1 METSKETL
9 VQEFNNARPKM
20 IVCFSTIRRKRCH
33 GGTATNDLRE
43 KTTFEGTFEVNQ
55 SLINSITTI
64 ATTSLQTVENSFGFH
79 QVAHAYI
86 VLDIGT
92 SSDVGSKA
100 QISPSIV
107 IIMLVG
113 NDTIEGTTN
122 GICLLE
128 KLLE

>member
-1 METSKETL
+1 METSNETL

-20 IVCFSTIRRKRCH
+20 IVCFSIIRRKRCH
-33 GGTATNDLRE
+33 GGTATNVLRE
-43 KTTFEGTFEVNQ
+43 KTTFEGNQ
-55 SLINSITTI
+55 SIINSITTI

>member
-1 METSKETL
+1 METSNETL

-33 GGTATNDLRE
+33 GGTATNVLRE
-43 KTTFEGTFEVNQ
+43 KTTFEGNQ
-55 SLINSITTI
+55 SIINSITTI

-107 IIMLVG
+107 VS
-113 NDTIEGTTN
+113 
-122 GICLLE
+122 CW
-128 KLLE
+128 